1 MDQLLVNY
9 AGSSCALGIYP
20 ACGFYCVSNT
30 ANHDADSSCTRV
42 PSTADSPFG
51 DSWVMSIGFAC
62 TMLVVVPLSFL
73 NLDDN
78 IGVQIVSFMCLLA
91 ITIEWIWQFR
101 PRRRAAVRR
110 RAPGERDTWTAHEER
125 ASGPHSHTAS
135 GAEVHMGRDSRLICC

>member
-101 PRRRAAVRR
+101 SMGLERGDPPAVGDEFSNLFGNVLFNF
-110 RAPGERDTWTAHEER
+110 AFVLTIPSW
-125 ASGPHSHTAS
+125 
-135 GAEVHMGRDSRLICC
+135 